1 MSGPLDLWRQAAAK
15 WSEVYG
21 QVTDS
26 EWDRPTPCDEW
37 TVRQLVE
44 HTLGWQAEGG
54 RLIGADT
61 APGDDWNRI
70 RAAFDAL
77 LSEPSRLTGSVAEFG
92 GIPKQELAGFLI
104 GDLLLHSW
112 DLARSIGADEALP
125 PDAVEATTI
134 GLHHVPPALLRGTNP
149 LGQKMMAEAV
159 EVPADAGPQDKML
172 AFTGRRPLGT
182 NPGRSRAAPAG
193 SGRRDR
199 PGLPSVKRSPP
210 GVPGGRCS
218 RGSRPP

>member
-26 EWDRPTPCDEW
+26 QWERPTPCDEW

-54 RLIGADT
+54 GLIGAGT
-61 APGDDWNRI
+61 APGDDWDRI

-112 DLARSIGADEALP
+112 DLARSIGTDEALP

-149 LGQKMMAEAV
+149 LGQKMMAAAV
-159 EVPADAGPQDKML
+159 EVPADASPQDKML
-172 AFTGRRPLGT
+172 AFTGRRP
-182 NPGRSRAAPAG
+182 
-193 SGRRDR
+193 
-199 PGLPSVKRSPP
+199 
-210 GVPGGRCS
+210 
-218 RGSRPP
+218 

>member
-1 MSGPLDLWRQAAAK
+1 MSSALDLWRQTAAK

-26 EWDRPTPCDEW
+26 QWERPTPCDEW

-44 HTLGWQAEGG
+44 HTLDWQAEGG
-54 RLIGADT
+54 GLIGAGT
-61 APGDDWNRI
+61 APGDDWDRI
-70 RAAFDAL
+70 RAAFDSL

-125 PDAVEATTI
+125 PDVVEATTI

-149 LGQKMMAEAV
+149 LGQKMMAAAV
-159 EVPADAGPQDKML
+159 EVPADASPQEKML
-172 AFTGRRPLGT
+172 AFTGRRP
-182 NPGRSRAAPAG
+182 
-193 SGRRDR
+193 
-199 PGLPSVKRSPP
+199 
-210 GVPGGRCS
+210 
-218 RGSRPP
+218 

>member
-1 MSGPLDLWRQAAAK
+1 MSGPLDLWCQAAAK

-26 EWDRPTPCDEW
+26 QWDRPTPCDEW

-134 GLHHVPPALLRGTNP
+134 GLHHVPPALLRGANP
-149 LGQKMMAEAV
+149 LGQKMMAAAV
-159 EVPADAGPQDKML
+159 EVHADASPQDKML
-172 AFTGRRPLGT
+172 AFTGRRP
-182 NPGRSRAAPAG
+182 
-193 SGRRDR
+193 
-199 PGLPSVKRSPP
+199 
-210 GVPGGRCS
+210 
-218 RGSRPP
+218 